1 MRTYKQKIEIL
12 WDGKAALV
20 VHKPAGIATQ
30 AAHGIE
36 SLETLLRS
44 QLAERTDY
52 VAFPHRLDRPVSG
65 VVLVATRKRAARLL
79 SDQFA
84 SRKVTKTYLAWVT
97 GKVESQQLG
106 LWVDHLRKV
115 PDRSHAEIVE
125 QACEGARVAET
136 RVSLRMYDSGTNRSL
151 LELSPLTGRMHQLR
165 LQTAHRGFPI
175 IGDWQ
180 YQGRQM
186 VEESGS
192 VMTEIHENR
201 GQSTGGLPK
210 SRSKSSSE
218 TSRAGSSREGRAN
231 QTGSEVPVPD
241 PETGVSKPEPTVTDG
256 RTQEC
261 DRILLQAQRIK
272 FHDPSNGILQ
282 TVTASDEL
290 PQRV

>member
-1 MRTYKQKIEIL
+1 MRTYKQKIDIL

-65 VVLVATRKRAARLL
+65 VLLVATRKRAARLL

-84 SRKVTKTYLAWVT
+84 SRKITKTYLAWVT
-97 GKVESQQLG
+97 GRVQSPNLG

-115 PDRSHAEIVE
+115 PNSSHAEIVK
-125 QACEGARVAET
+125 ADSEGARVAET
-136 RVSLRMYDSGTNRSL
+136 MASLRMYDPATNRSL

-180 YQGRQM
+180 YQGQRM
-186 VEESGS
+186 VDDLGNALAGICKTPE
-192 VMTEIHENR
+192 
-201 GQSTGGLPK
+201 QSRGGLSE
-210 SRSKSSSE
+210 SRSSSPDKIAKTGSSSE
-218 TSRAGSSREGRAN
+218 AQATKPASEDAN
-231 QTGSEVPVPD
+231 SD
-241 PETGVSKPEPTVTDG
+241 HETAVSKLESTITNG
-256 RTQEC
+256 RTRESS
-261 DRILLQAQRIK
+261 RILLQAQRIK
-272 FHDPSNGILQ
+272 FHDPANGTLR

-290 PQRV
+290 PQSV